1 MVTYYEYIK
10 NILEKFTVSYRTLQE
25 LEDKPGDLEIIK
37 KEISKINGFFQILVN
52 KIRISKIESSDFLD
66 LKSKLESYLNNYS
79 FEREIETISALY
91 SDDKNR
97 LKNIRLKILESF
109 DDRKLKEKVEYIL
122 GKV

>member
-37 KEISKINGFFQILVN
+37 KEISKINGFFQVLVN
-52 KIRISKIESSDFLD
+52 KIRIAKIESSDFLD

>member
-25 LEDKPGDLEIIK
+25 LEDKTGDLEIIK
-37 KEISKINGFFQILVN
+37 KEISKINGFFQVLVN

-66 LKSKLESYLNNYS
+66 LKSKLEYYLNNYS
-79 FEREIETISALY
+79 FEKEIETMNALY

-122 GKV
+122 RKV

>member
-10 NILEKFTVSYRTLQE
+10 IILEKFTVSYRTLQE

-37 KEISKINGFFQILVN
+37 KEISKINGFFQVLVN

-79 FEREIETISALY
+79 FEKEIETMSALY